1 MEEAAAG
8 NVGDLVLQL
17 GVGGVFALLV
27 IRTVLDFLSK
37 QREKKSNGNGNG
49 GISSSAVNDMFAINR
64 SILSF
69 VEDLHK
75 WHDVKDEDQ
84 VPVWYVRKSLER
96 LIGELSKSVNR
107 MTKAIEDQ
115 TAAFKAMV
123 EAGE

>member
-1 MEEAAAG
+1 MEAEAASS
-8 NVGDLVLQL
+8 DLILQL

-27 IRTVLDFLSK
+27 IRTVFDFLSK
-37 QREKKSNGNGNG
+37 QREKKSNGNGSS
-49 GISSSAVNDMFAINR
+49 ISAAAMNDMFTLNR

-96 LIGELSKSVNR
+96 LIGELGKSVNG
-107 MTKAIEDQ
+107 MTRAIEDQ
-115 TAAFKAMV
+115 TEAFKAMV